1 LNTLDFEEPDKALIR
16 HENRIARLRTFRV
29 GTERFGLF
37 ANEVAEVTRW
47 RQPTPL
53 PGAPEVIVGVVS
65 VQARMITVLDTA
77 RILELQMED
86 VVNPDLVIALVGQE
100 QLGLTATSE
109 ETALD
114 IPISQMELSTHPGP
128 LMGCVRQEGETIP
141 ILDPQQLFAAAIR
154 GQERR
159 RRQR

>member
-1 LNTLDFEEPDKALIR
+1 
-16 HENRIARLRTFRV
+16 
-29 GTERFGLF
+29 
-37 ANEVAEVTRW
+37 
-47 RQPTPL
+47 
-53 PGAPEVIVGVVS
+53 
-65 VQARMITVLDTA
+65 MITVLDTA